1 MIKVYLVLIICIFFI
16 FLLSDFVLAALDYVE
31 EQKPENEGIR
41 EKQKSWTRDIWQRI
55 WQKITS
61 YTKNWVKR
69 RVEWIKEHTLTPLK
83 NKIGEGSDI
92 LEEEVGDIKNL
103 FIGLLKKFGILQGN
117 KAE

>member
-1 MIKVYLVLIICIFFI
+1 
-16 FLLSDFVLAALDYVE
+16 
-31 EQKPENEGIR
+31 
-41 EKQKSWTRDIWQRI
+41 
-55 WQKITS
+55 
-61 YTKNWVKR
+61 
-69 RVEWIKEHTLTPLK
+69 LTPLK